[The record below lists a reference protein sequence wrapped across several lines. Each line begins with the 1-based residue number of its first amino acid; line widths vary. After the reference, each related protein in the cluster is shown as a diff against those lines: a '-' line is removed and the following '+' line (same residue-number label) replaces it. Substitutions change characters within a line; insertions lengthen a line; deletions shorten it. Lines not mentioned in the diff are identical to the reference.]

1 MAATPEIT
9 STIEEF
15 ISCKNT
21 DKNIYYSELSIF
33 EKSIDGSQVL
43 LSYNILNDYY
53 DEIFDKA
60 VTIELTDKEY
70 NTYQYQPKRLAYDIY
85 GSTEYYYIIL
95 FLNRM
100 ASIKEFNRKKIKL
113 IRSSDLSRILSAIY
127 TSEEDFV
134 RNNQNNILK
143 EN

>member
-1 MAATPEIT
+1 MAATPETT

-85 GSTEYYYIIL
+85 GSTEYNIII
-95 FLNRM
+95 F
-100 ASIKEFNRKKIKL
+100 
-113 IRSSDLSRILSAIY
+113 SRTI
-127 TSEEDFV
+127 
-134 RNNQNNILK
+134 NIIS
-143 EN
+143 